1 MSDYFYA
8 SNGQPTG
15 PVTLEQLDELVRGG
29 TVTADTLIWKEG
41 MPDWQPYTAIRG
53 GGAAGAPAP
62 GLKVAATPAAPGGV
76 VCSVCG
82 QVFPPDQV
90 IRYGATQVCGGC
102 KPQFLQKLRE
112 GANDTGA
119 LDYAGF
125 GKRFGAKILDT
136 ILLYIVT
143 IGLNLAVGLGV
154 AGPAPGQQ
162 QDISLALIMMGVN
175 LLISL
180 GYPIVFLGK
189 WGQTLGKMAV
199 GVKVVSPTG
208 EPIGFGKAT
217 GRVLAE
223 ILTGFT
229 LGIGY
234 LMVLWDSERRALHD
248 RLAGTRVINVRK

>member
-15 PVTLEQLDELVRGG
+15 PVTLEQLDEMVRGG

-41 MPDWQPYTAIRG
+41 MTDWQPYTAVRG
-53 GGAAGAPAP
+53 ESAAAP
-62 GLKVAATPAAPGGV
+62 GLKVAAAPAASGGL

-112 GANDTGA
+112 GANVTGA

-162 QDISLALIMMGVN
+162 PNIGLALAMMGVN

-180 GYPIVFLGK
+180 GYPIFFLGK

-199 GVKVVSPTG
+199 GVKVVSPAG

-229 LGIGY
+229 IGIGY
-234 LMVLWDSERRALHD
+234 LMV
-248 RLAGTRVINVRK
+248 

>member
-1 MSDYFYA
+1 MADYFYA

-15 PVTLEQLDELVRGG
+15 PVAMEQLDEMVRAG
-29 TVTADTLIWKEG
+29 TLAPDTLLWREG
-41 MPDWQPYTAIRG
+41 MPDWQPYSAVSTG
-53 GGAAGAPAP
+53 SSAASA
-62 GLKVAATPAAPGGV
+62 GLKVATTLPPPGGV

-82 QVFPPDQV
+82 DIFPPDQV
-90 IRYGATQVCGGC
+90 IRYGANAVCAGC

-112 GANDTGA
+112 GANVSGA

-136 ILLYIVT
+136 ILVYIVT
-143 IGLNLAVGLGV
+143 LGV
-154 AGPAPGQQ
+154 NFAFGLQAAPAPGQQ
-162 QDISLALIMMGVN
+162 PNFGLFFGIMAFN
-175 LLISL
+175 LLISF

-199 GVKVVSPTG
+199 GVKVVSPAG

-217 GRVLAE
+217 GRVLSE

-229 LGIGY
+229 IGIGY

-248 RLAGTRVINVRK
+248 RLAGTRVVNVHKE